1 MAQSKKTTFFKTV
14 NSQYFFMIWDQPD
27 KAKITFAAECDFDG
41 GDCCSP
47 VVYTNV
53 CNECQCHDTSIKG
66 NMVKV
71 G

>member
-1 MAQSKKTTFFKTV
+1 MKKQSF
-14 NSQYFFMIWDQPD
+14 I
-27 KAKITFAAECDFDG
+27 AECDYDG

-66 NMVKV
+66 NIV
-71 G
+71 GPTEQEC